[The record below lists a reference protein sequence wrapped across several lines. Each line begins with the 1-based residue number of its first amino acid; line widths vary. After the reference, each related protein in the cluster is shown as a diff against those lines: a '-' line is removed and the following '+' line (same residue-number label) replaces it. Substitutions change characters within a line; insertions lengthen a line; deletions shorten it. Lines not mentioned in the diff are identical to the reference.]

1 MSNLRSALNT
11 ITSQFIDN
19 VLAAMRNASLQD
31 IAAETGARSTA
42 TSTTTTTAAP
52 KRRAGRKPAAAAE
65 AAAPAAEAPAK
76 GRGGRSSA
84 RKGGRL
90 ARRSPEDLAK
100 VVDQIVAVLEKHPDG
115 LRAEEIRE
123 AIGVSAK
130 ELPRP
135 LGDALDGKRITKKGQ
150 KRATTYFARR
160 GK

>member
-19 VLAAMRNASLQD
+19 VLAAMRSASLQD

-42 TSTTTTTAAP
+42 TSTTTAAP

-76 GRGGRSSA
+76 SRGGRSAA

>member
-19 VLAAMRNASLQD
+19 VLAAMRSASLQD
-31 IAAETGARSTA
+31 IAAETGARSAPKSSTA
-42 TSTTTTTAAP
+42 PAAP
-52 KRRAGRKPAAAAE
+52 KRRAGRKPAAVAE

-115 LRAEEIRE
+115 LRAEEIRA

>member
-19 VLAAMRNASLQD
+19 VLAAMRSASLQD

-42 TSTTTTTAAP
+42 ASASTGAAP

-76 GRGGRSSA
+76 GRGGRASA

-115 LRAEEIRE
+115 LRAEEIRA

>member
-1 MSNLRSALNT
+1 
-11 ITSQFIDN
+11 
-19 VLAAMRNASLQD
+19 
-31 IAAETGARSTA
+31 
-42 TSTTTTTAAP
+42 
-52 KRRAGRKPAAAAE
+52 
-65 AAAPAAEAPAK
+65 
-76 GRGGRSSA
+76 
-84 RKGGRL
+84 
-90 ARRSPEDLAK
+90 
-100 VVDQIVAVLEKHPDG
+100 PDG

>member
-31 IAAETGARSTA
+31 IAAETGARSTS
-42 TSTTTTTAAP
+42 TSTTTAAP

-76 GRGGRSSA
+76 ARGGRSSA

-100 VVDQIVAVLEKHPDG
+100 VVDQIVAVLDKHPDG